1 MIKLILIISFLLISV
16 DGFAQLNQ
24 NNRVISSPAEIELS
38 PNTKT
43 ISKKD
48 INIES
53 NYVLKL
59 EDAAGGQYV
68 GIKSPATVSPSW
80 TLTLPD
86 NDGTAG
92 YLLSTDG
99 AGVTSWIAAP
109 SSFTN
114 NASSGEVMISQ
125 GAGSGSGEAAFAY
138 DFGTNVLSLDGQLNI
153 KSQNELRL
161 QDTTGGQYIGIRADG
176 TTTSYTLTMPAAQGA
191 SGEVLQNNG
200 SGVLSWAANGSP
212 SSYSYVLR
220 IGNAAGCGVS
230 LGSSTDASYQ
240 KLFDVDC
247 TTTEIVGAA
256 RGTPLN
262 VATTSF
268 GFYSNLALGDYKV
281 CAWFTHGLENVTA
294 GTQFYQHFQVQGC
307 SGTSSCGA
315 WTINGFQ
322 DIRYQY
328 NLNDEDLY
336 TIAPRH
342 NCTYFNIGSAGNYTF
357 ELTERGQSLS
367 GTTGSNSILAVENT
381 WTVMMSLERIY

>member
-80 TLTLPD
+80 TLTLPGD
-86 NDGTAG
+86 DGTAG

-109 SSFTN
+109 VSFTN
-114 NASSGEVMISQ
+114 TALNGEVMISQ

-161 QDTTGGQYIGIRADG
+161 QDTTGGQYIGLKANG
-176 TTTSYTLTMPAAQGA
+176 TTTSYTLTFPAAQGS
-191 SGEVLQNNG
+191 SGQVLQNNG
-200 SGVLSWAANGSP
+200 SGVLSWVANNGLTIETQMYTIRQAQNAMSDLSGELEFNLGTATIENEGTALITVADDAANTRTEFTSNYADVDVTFSC
-212 SSYSYVLR
+212 SSSSMV
-220 IGNAAGCGVS
+220 AAGNQRLEIV
-230 LGSSTDASYQ
+230 LDAS
-240 KLFDVDC
+240 
-247 TTTEIVGAA
+247 TEIAHGSTAA
-256 RGTPLN
+256 
-262 VATTSF
+262 
-268 GFYSNLALGDYKV
+268 
-281 CAWFTHGLENVTA
+281 A
-294 GTQFYQHFQVQGC
+294 GTQSATVTVSRRLASGEYLTIQADSSITS
-307 SGTSSCGA
+307 SGTQFA
-315 WTINGFQ
+315 Q
-322 DIRYQY
+322 
-328 NLNDEDLY
+328 
-336 TIAPRH
+336 
-342 NCTYFNIGSAGNYTF
+342 CTLKAMRVY
-357 ELTERGQSLS
+357 
-367 GTTGSNSILAVENT
+367 
-381 WTVMMSLERIY
+381 